1 MSGDVALTASLR
13 QNLTS
18 IQRTTDLLDRTSQ
31 RLSTGK
37 EVNSVFDDPVN
48 FSRAQAFSDRA
59 SDLDRIL
66 DGISQSKRTVE
77 QAQSGA
83 DAVESLID
91 SAESLVNQAEQEL
104 GQGSDSNASITGGT
118 KVSETINA
126 DINANSPTT
135 ITGDPE
141 LNITANNSD
150 GKAIETSIALTQ
162 STGEQLVAD
171 INNATDTVNA
181 SLGEDGKLQLKAV
194 NDGSLR
200 ISFGDTGLDSASIPT
215 GASSEDIDQ
224 AIANALGID
233 NVVQQERQFITAS
246 DVSADLAGNLD
257 DLTAIIGS
265 DGDTVGIKSATGI
278 TENITIEDGESAQ
291 EFVDAVNNTSITSN
305 VRAELN
311 NGRIRLSTTDGSA
324 LSLNDSTNTALDS
337 LGFDVGNN
345 ASTSETRLAATA
357 SQGTNIVGTFTDSS
371 GNPLDL
377 SDTIG
382 NSKQVSG
389 DGKLIVEA
397 RSEDGNSIGSV
408 EIDDFEGQSIASILN
423 KINNNIGEQIRASYD
438 QETGK
443 FTLTNVNENVA
454 AVNLETTEDSAGP
467 NNTLK
472 IDAGFDGLSSSSLA
486 TLQIGTS
493 EVDATGSA
501 PDDNTGQLIRFG
513 TAAGKLGQIEQ
524 SFNDLRGQID
534 SAVKEA
540 ELAGTNLLNG
550 DNLETF
556 FNVQRTESLLTEGVN
571 FTAEGLDIGKA
582 NFTSAEKIQEFREKV
597 VNAREDVRQ
606 FSSRIT
612 TDLNVISTRRDFAEK
627 TQQTLNAAADDLT
640 LADQNEEAAKLSAL
654 QTRQQLANQ
663 SLSIAVQSQQS
674 VLQLLR

>member
-18 IQRTTDLLDRTSQ
+18 IQRTTDLIDQTSQ

-48 FSRAQAFSDRA
+48 FSRAQSFSDRA

-104 GQGSDSNASITGGT
+104 GQGSGSNASITGGA

-126 DINANSPTT
+126 NINDVGSF
-135 ITGDPE
+135 TGTPE
-141 LNITANNSD
+141 LNLTANNID

-181 SLGEDGKLQLKAV
+181 TLDENGKLQLKAV
-194 NDGSLR
+194 NEGSLR
-200 ISFGDTGLDSASIPT
+200 ITFADTGGDTTSGPASNKT
-215 GASSEDIDQ
+215 NDE
-224 AIANALGID
+224 AIASALGIE
-233 NVVQQERQFITAS
+233 NIVQEERHVTSATA
-246 DVSADLAGNLD
+246 VSD
-257 DLTAIIGS
+257 DLSGFIDDLSGKLS
-265 DGDTVGIKSATGI
+265 DTGNTDFKVNGTTLTIDADNASAQDFIDEVNGNIDTV
-278 TENITIEDGESAQ
+278 N
-291 EFVDAVNNTSITSN
+291 
-305 VRAELN
+305 AELVDN
-311 NGRIRLSTTDGSA
+311 RIRLTSTDGSDITLDDDGNSILA
-324 LSLNDSTNTALDS
+324 DLGIGTNTAS
-337 LGFDVGNN
+337 SQAN
-345 ASTSETRLAATA
+345 SRLAATA
-357 SQGTNIVGTFTDSS
+357 SSGPTIAGTFINNS

-382 NSKQVSG
+382 DSKQVSG
-389 DGKLIVEA
+389 DGNLIVEA
-397 RSEDGNSIGSV
+397 RSAEGNGIGSV
-408 EIDDFEGQSIASILN
+408 EIDDFAGQSIASILN
-423 KINNNIGEQIRASYD
+423 SINNNIGEQISASYD

-454 AVNLETTEDSAGP
+454 AVNLETRDDSSD
-467 NNTLK
+467 NNNLE

-486 TLQIGTS
+486 TLQIGS
-493 EVDATGSA
+493 NDVTGA
-501 PDDNTGQLIRFG
+501 PTPAVPGDNTGQLIRFG
-513 TAAGKLGQIEQ
+513 AAAGKLGQIEQ

-540 ELAGTNLLNG
+540 ELAGTNLLDG

-556 FNVQRTESLLTEGVN
+556 FNVQRTESLLTTGVN

-597 VNAREDVRQ
+597 VTAREDVRQ